1 MENGHGTWNME
12 HVTWHMEHKLFDQA
26 DANEPIV
33 RGRPVCHV
41 SGV

>member
-1 MENGHGTWNME
+1 MHGTWNMAHE
-12 HVTWHMEHKLFDQA
+12 LFDQA

-33 RGRPVCHV
+33 RGRPVYHV